1 MDSMKNDE
9 LYSAAESL
17 VSAKGHVNDE
27 FKQEVIAEVLDNLKD
42 TINLEILSRMTK
54 DQMDGFNE
62 LLDNSESSESQI
74 MDYLKSCDIDFNN
87 VTSVALTKF
96 RISYL
101 GA

>member
-1 MDSMKNDE
+1 MKNDE

-27 FKQEVIAEVLDNLKD
+27 FKQELIAEVLDNLKD

>member
-27 FKQEVIAEVLDNLKD
+27 FKQEVIAEVIENLKD

-62 LLDNSESSESQI
+62 LLNNSESSESQI

>member
-27 FKQEVIAEVLDNLKD
+27 FKQELIAEVLDNLKD

>member
-27 FKQEVIAEVLDNLKD
+27 FKQEVIAEVIENLKD